1 MKLPVDLTSLDLS
14 FDHRFARMSS
24 LVLMSCSMSNFMTSL
39 GSMES
44 NEIVP
49 NMAALGILVLTVA
62 GNIVIHTIQMR
73 SSGSVLYFVLPQQVT
88 SSVIMLLF
96 LVTLCCMSLMVPGAK
111 RYIGLKYDE
120 MQELVSNRQVEW
132 GRFSSVEVENMV
144 KGYWVMAQTS
154 CPQFVLARSAVSS
167 ISGLMCLLTALV
179 LVEARFGKNSLETLG
194 ARLVEDSLD
203 TNNDV
208 VFLASNYD
216 WSVGWILN
224 IQSVGVAIGSIAP
237 LLRWFAASWFKIS
250 ETERRSFRD
259 ELKVDKYWTWRLVEW
274 RDRSLPFQVQNRVC
288 RKLLRDA
295 VRFVMNFC
303 IRVQVLFVLASK
315 LVLFISARFGS
326 AVFFCFCKDESPVL
340 VPISESS
347 DETQVDFRQYVILLE
362 GEPQLPYKILNN
374 ICNEADRLIQ
384 VGEKRRPE
392 NLIQLL
398 KKSLSFDGVGRFDS
412 SEIPSL
418 HSQEP
423 PNCWSLPVVT
433 LTAISVA
440 LLSIDDENA
449 SQLLVCISEGL
460 PIVKLIEETLDI
472 TGEFESIRKAAVVVW
487 DGVELYKKWDGTDL
501 KSTRLRGATHKE
513 TLQKLS
519 NIAEKTVRKF
529 VTKTRDILM
538 QNPLNWP
545 ARIIAANS
553 MYRITQT
560 ILLGMGDGENQG
572 GDELFESIS
581 ITISDILAACLT
593 NLVQVITLK
602 CRRNNIKERE
612 ESVRRAAILLGESKK
627 ILEILQQRELPSLDA
642 EKAAKIDEWRT
653 SMVLDVEIPLASVFA
668 SSGNEIIV

>member
-295 VRFVMNFC
+295 
-303 IRVQVLFVLASK
+303 
-315 LVLFISARFGS
+315 
-326 AVFFCFCKDESPVL
+326 
-340 VPISESS
+340 
-347 DETQVDFRQYVILLE
+347 VDFRQYVILLE

>member
-24 LVLMSCSMSNFMTSL
+24 LVLMSCCMSNFMTSL

-62 GNIVIHTIQMR
+62 GNIIIHTIQMR

-120 MQELVSNRQVEW
+120 MHELVLNRQVEW
-132 GRFSSVEVENMV
+132 GRFSSDEVESMV
-144 KGYWVMAQTS
+144 KGCWVMAQTS

-167 ISGLMCLLTALV
+167 VSGLMCLLTALV

-203 TNNDV
+203 TNNGV
-208 VFLASNYD
+208 GFLASNYD

-250 ETERRSFRD
+250 ETEPRSFKD

-295 VRFVMNFC
+295 V
-303 IRVQVLFVLASK
+303 
-315 LVLFISARFGS
+315 
-326 AVFFCFCKDESPVL
+326 
-340 VPISESS
+340 
-347 DETQVDFRQYVILLE
+347 DFRQYVLLLE

-384 VGEKRRPE
+384 VGEKRQPE
-392 NLIQLL
+392 SLIQLL
-398 KKSLSFDGVGRFDS
+398 KKSSSFDGVGRFDR

-449 SQLLVCISEGL
+449 NQLLVCISEGL

-472 TGEFESIRKAAVVVW
+472 TGELESIRKAAVVVW
-487 DGVELYKKWDGTDL
+487 DGVELYKKWDDTDL
-501 KSTRLRGATHKE
+501 KSTRVRGATHKE

-529 VTKTRDILM
+529 VTKPRDILM

-581 ITISDILAACLT
+581 VTISDILAACLT

-602 CRRNNIKERE
+602 CRRNEVKERE

-653 SMVLDVEIPLASVFA
+653 SMVLDV
-668 SSGNEIIV
+668 